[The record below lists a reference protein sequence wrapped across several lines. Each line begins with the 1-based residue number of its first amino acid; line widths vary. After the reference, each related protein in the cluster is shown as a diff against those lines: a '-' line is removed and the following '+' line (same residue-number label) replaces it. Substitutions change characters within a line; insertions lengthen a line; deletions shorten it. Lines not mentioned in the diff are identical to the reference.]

1 MGKKEKVTC
10 LGETVKSAD
19 EESVSTEEA
28 TDNYEVGYGK
38 PPKNNQFQKGVLGN
52 PAGRP
57 KKPQDFDQQL
67 LREAGSFVIINEK
80 GRRVRISKHDVAIRQ
95 LMHKAMA
102 GDMTAFEN
110 LCSSLPTSA

>member
-52 PAGRP
+52 PRWPPQEAPRLRSATASRGRILRHHQRKRAAGP
-57 KKPQDFDQQL
+57 YL
-67 LREAGSFVIINEK
+67 
-80 GRRVRISKHDVAIRQ
+80 
-95 LMHKAMA
+95 KA
-102 GDMTAFEN
+102 
-110 LCSSLPTSA
+110 